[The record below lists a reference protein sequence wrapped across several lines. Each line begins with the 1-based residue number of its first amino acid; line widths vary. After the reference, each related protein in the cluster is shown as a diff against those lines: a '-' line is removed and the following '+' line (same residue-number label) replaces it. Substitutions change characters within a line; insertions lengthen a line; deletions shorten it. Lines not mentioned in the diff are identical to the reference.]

1 MATANTNLEVVV
13 PNRTLQVGAWV
24 DDGTLPTDSDPN
36 NVEVPAI
43 GHAGSETVTDAKLVK
58 IPTGRLS
65 LSVNL

>member
-1 MATANTNLEVVV
+1 M
-13 PNRTLQVGAWV
+13 RGVG
-24 DDGTLPTDSDPN
+24 DGTLPTDSDPN